1 MRRLV
6 PVILL
11 LLTSLT
17 LAQPTPEPVAS
28 VGAIEPGKTTPLKI
42 TLNIP
47 DGFHAQSHEP
57 LDENLI
63 AFEVAIT
70 AGDGITVGKIDY
82 PEPELKIYPAIGQMS
97 VYGGEVVVNVP
108 LTISSDARLDAL
120 SLVADVTYQICNDA
134 GMCFAPQTK
143 TVKILTPAAGPVIE
157 PTAMPAVVM
166 QRASLFGFGTDL
178 TSLWIVVPVGLVVGL
193 LFNVMPC
200 VLPVLPLKVVG
211 FYEASQHHRGKAIA
225 YGAAFSAGLISVFVA
240 LGLLVLLSKTLFG
253 QTLQWGQWFAYAP
266 VVWGMTILL
275 VILGAGMLGA
285 FAIRIPTSLYGLS
298 FRHDTCSGNVSWGA
312 LTAILSTPCTAPM
325 FAPLLGWASAQPVMS
340 GFVAMLAVGV
350 GMALPYFVLSAFPE
364 AARSFPRTGP
374 ASELV
379 KQALAFPLLGTAAWL
394 IGPTLVGDPQHWW
407 LVVLVMTW
415 GALFV
420 LIRAAQILKSSTGVL
435 VTTALSVVVV
445 GACVYVAISFNP
457 VSTTSPVASAELQ
470 PGAWSAYS
478 DDTLAAARAKGPVIV
493 KFTASWCANCQV
505 IEATVFK
512 NEDTLSTIRQQG
524 AYLIKADLSKS
535 TAPGWARLNALGQT
549 GIPLTAVYL
558 PGKEQPV
565 LLDSLYTST
574 DLLAA
579 LQPTRAVAG
588 VK

>member
-1 MRRLV
+1 MMKRLV
-6 PVILL
+6 PLLLL
-11 LLTSLT
+11 LLTT
-17 LAQPTPEPVAS
+17 LARAQPTPEPSATVD
-28 VGAIEPGKTTPLKI
+28 AIEPGKSTTLTI
-42 TLNIP
+42 TLHIP
-47 DGFHAQSHEP
+47 DGYHAQSHKP
-57 LDENLI
+57 LDESLI
-63 AFEVAIT
+63 PFEVKVT
-70 AGDGITVGKIDY
+70 AGSGIKVGEIRY
-82 PEPELKIYPAIGQMS
+82 PEPELKTYPGLGETS
-97 VYGGEVVVNVP
+97 VYGGEVVVKVP
-108 LTISSDARLDAL
+108 LSIDANAKLDSL
-120 SLVADVTYQICNDA
+120 SLSAEVSYQICDDA
-134 GMCFAPQTK
+134 GTCFAPQTK
-143 TVKILTPAAGPVIE
+143 TVTVLAPATAQPVEGGPAAASVAP
-157 PTAMPAVVM
+157 
-166 QRASLFGFGTDL
+166 RASLFGFEADL
-178 TSLWIVVPVGLVVGL
+178 TSLWVVVPVGLVVGL

-225 YGAAFSAGLISVFVA
+225 YGAAFSAGLILVFVA

-253 QTLQWGQWFAYAP
+253 QSIQWGQWFAYAP

-298 FRHDTCSGNVSWGA
+298 FRHDTYTGNVSWGA
-312 LTAILSTPCTAPM
+312 LTALLSTPCTAPM
-325 FAPLLGWASAQPVMS
+325 FAPVLGWATAQPLIS

-350 GMALPYFVLSAFPE
+350 GMAFPYFVLSAFPE

-407 LVVLVMTW
+407 LVVLVMAW

-420 LIRAAQILKSSTGVL
+420 LIRAAQILKSSTGIL
-435 VTTALSVVVV
+435 VTSALSVMIVA
-445 GACVYVAISFNP
+445 ACVYVAISFNP
-457 VSTTSPVASAELQ
+457 ITATPTTTSELK
-470 PGAWSAYS
+470 PGVWNEYS
-478 DDTLAAARAKGPVIV
+478 DDTLAAARKKGPVIV

-512 NEDTLSTIRQQG
+512 NDQTLAVIRQRG
-524 AYLIKADLSKS
+524 AYLIKADLTKS

-558 PGKEQPV
+558 PGRDQPV
-565 LLDSLYTST
+565 LLDSLYSSS

-579 LQPTRAVAG
+579 LPAATVASG
-588 VK
+588 R